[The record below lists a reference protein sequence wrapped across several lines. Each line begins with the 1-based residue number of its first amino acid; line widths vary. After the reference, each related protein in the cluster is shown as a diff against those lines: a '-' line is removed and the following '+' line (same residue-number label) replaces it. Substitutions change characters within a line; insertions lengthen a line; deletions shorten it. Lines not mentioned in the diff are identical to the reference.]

1 MFIITCQIFPGPGK
15 RWCLSVTL
23 LQAFQ
28 SCLPDG
34 QTFRRW
40 RKDNVVY
47 SAGLATSYRNT
58 SWKAAYPFGHGLS
71 YSQFRYS
78 TPKVVESLGRC
89 WLVFPP
95 RCLLFRAHT
104 QNQYINTY
112 IYICI
117 YTYLFHACIY
127 LSPPYIANI
136 SLSNISLSR
145 IYIYNYIYTVDHH
158 HSITTYI
165 ADHHRI

>member
-47 SAGLATSYRNT
+47 SEGLATSYRNT

-117 YTYLFHACIY
+117 YTLIY
-127 LSPPYIANI
+127 LMRVYVY
-136 SLSNISLSR
+136 L
-145 IYIYNYIYTVDHH
+145 YNMLVGIFFMYT
-158 HSITTYI
+158 
-165 ADHHRI
+165 